1 MARLFIT
8 PREIDLISD
17 INKEIVKDVIGQK
30 VYFYK
35 VREDLSNVHDVY
47 EESTHKIFDPP
58 VEIDARVEWNQSEIR
73 TNKFGSEEY
82 NTITVYVQYR
92 DVLDKNLDIEEGDYL
107 SYGNTFFEIATSV
120 IDSIVFG
127 EIEYSTGYKMTCKQA
142 RQGLI
147 DKDPIGPTDEGYSD
161 PDATQKTF
169 VQQRGFKEN
178 RLGETGDKRALQSQG
193 KVSKPEEGPA
203 EVSARGDE
211 SGISSSFY
219 GDDS

>member
-193 KVSKPEEGPA
+193 KVSKPEEGPV

>member
-30 VYFYK
+30 VFYYK
-35 VREDLSNVHDVY
+35 VREDLSDVHDVY
-47 EESTHKIFDPP
+47 EEAYQKIFDPP
-58 VEIDARVEWNQSEIR
+58 IDLDARVEWNQAEIR

-82 NTITVYVQYR
+82 STITVYIQYR
-92 DVLDKNLDIEEGDYL
+92 DVTDKEIDVEEGDYL
-107 SYGNTFFEIATSV
+107 SYGDTFFEIVTSI
-120 IDSIVFG
+120 IDSTIFG

-142 RQGLI
+142 RLGLI
-147 DKDPIGPTDEGYSD
+147 DKDPIGPTDEAYSD
-161 PDATQKTF
+161 ADAIERVF

-178 RLGETGDKRALQSQG
+178 KLGPTGDVRALQQQG
-193 KVSKPEEGPA
+193 KLQKAPDGPV
-203 EVSARGDE
+203 EVSPKGDE
-211 SGISSSFY
+211 EKISSSFY